1 MDPAPEELVGADRP
15 EGARKRTGAGHS
27 THDDRC
33 LDWLWRA
40 LYSADGRHA
49 ACPRCRRRRTFH
61 RVQKRLSYS
70 CDSCGWHIHPTAGT
84 IFYRSHMPLGAWFR
98 AVASV
103 AAQPGGFGPSSLRG
117 ELDVNPRTAS
127 RMIRLIRQGLAGEP
141 GAYSSGLPP
150 DVQRELLVL
159 IAQAAASG
167 PEDCLPEPPH
177 QPLTTAGVTGRTPP
191 GSRIEAFAAHGDPR
205 ERILEAAGRA
215 IVARGMGATRIVDIA
230 REAGVSPA
238 IVHYYFA
245 TKDAVLLEAAR
256 WVERE
261 TVAQRDQIV
270 YGPGSALAKLSQF
283 LDAQRVSHQLSW
295 QEIVVYFGLWDHAI
309 RSPRYRA
316 QSTRARQVWKAY
328 WTTILEQGV
337 AEGVFHLAA
346 PLDDVIE
353 RIAAFLDGISIQ
365 ILLGHPWLDERRAA
379 DLTYEFV
386 AEQVGVPVTALGATV
401 GEPSDEPRSR
411 PRRPA
416 NGRRRPA
423 ADTT

>member
-1 MDPAPEELVGADRP
+1 VGYSSR
-15 EGARKRTGAGHS
+15 
-27 THDDRC
+27 DDRC

-40 LYSADGRHA
+40 LYSRDGRHA
-49 ACPRCRRRRTFH
+49 ACPRCRRRRAFH

-84 IFYRSHMPLGAWFR
+84 IFYRSHVPLGVWFR
-98 AVASV
+98 AVVLV
-103 AAQPGGFGPSSLRG
+103 AARPGGFGPSSLRDK
-117 ELDVNPRTAS
+117 LDVSPRTAA
-127 RMIRLIRQGLAGEP
+127 RMIRLIRQGLAGDP
-141 GAYSSGLPP
+141 GQSGDGLPP
-150 DVQRELLVL
+150 DAQRELLVL
-159 IAQAAASG
+159 IAQAAKEG
-167 PEDCLPEPPH
+167 DGDGLPVPPH
-177 QPLTTAGVTGRTPP
+177 ELLTSAGTSSSGA
-191 GSRIEAFAAHGDPR
+191 RIEAFAAHSDPR
-205 ERILEAAGRA
+205 ERILEAARRA
-215 IVARGMGATRIVDIA
+215 IVARGMGATRIIDIA

-270 YGPGSALAKLSQF
+270 YGPGPALAKLSQF
-283 LDAQRVSHQLSW
+283 LDAQRVSHELSW
-295 QEIVVYFGLWDHAI
+295 QEIVVYFGLWDRAI

-328 WTTILEQGV
+328 WSTILEQGV

-379 DLTYEFV
+379 ELTYEFV
-386 AEQVGVPVTALGATV
+386 AEQVGVPVTALGAA
-401 GEPSDEPRSR
+401 GSEASEEPQTQSG
-411 PRRPA
+411 RRA
-416 NGRRRPA
+416 SERRPA
-423 ADTT
+423 APAKTV